1 MRVLFEK
8 LHSFRVL
15 RIAFAVLFLCVLG
28 FALIMGD
35 ALEGKTGFAGMQTT
49 FSKARLQAILDDW
62 GKYGLIAYMNSM
74 YIDFIFPFAY
84 AVALA
89 SSVAL
94 LSTPKENVAEP
105 TRLALT
111 IFVLPLAAGVFDLIE
126 NAFHLVLL
134 PNLASFGGGL
144 VFLSAL
150 ASTIKFAL
158 MLITI
163 LAIAYFAYQRLQA
176 RRQAE
181 E

>member
-1 MRVLFEK
+1 MRILFEK

-28 FALIMGD
+28 FGLIMGD

-49 FSKARLQAILDDW
+49 FSKAKLQTILDEW

-74 YIDFIFPFAY
+74 YIDFIFPVAY

-94 LSTPKENVAEP
+94 VSTEKEKAATP
-105 TRLALT
+105 TKMALVFFT
-111 IFVLPLAAGVFDLIE
+111 LPLVAGVCDIIE
-126 NAFHLVLL
+126 NSFHLIML
-134 PNLASFGGGL
+134 PNLSAFGGGL

-150 ASTIKFAL
+150 ASTIKFVL
-158 MLITI
+158 MFITI
-163 LAIAYFAYQRLQA
+163 LAIAYYAYQRLQA
-176 RRQAE
+176 RRE
-181 E
+181 VK